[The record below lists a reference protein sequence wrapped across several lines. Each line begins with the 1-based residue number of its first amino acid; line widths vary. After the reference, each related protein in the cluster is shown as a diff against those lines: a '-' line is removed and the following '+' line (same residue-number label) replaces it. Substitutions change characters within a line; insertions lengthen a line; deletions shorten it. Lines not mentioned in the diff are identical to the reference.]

1 MHFHEPPEK
10 TLELKALS
18 NQRIYA
24 NTELQGLQPIKPIAT
39 TKITKALPFSKIVH
53 AAPVFVSATIKS
65 EYRKEKWER
74 GWRGRGE
81 GEGVERV
88 REDQAV
94 LL

>member
-1 MHFHEPPEK
+1 MIIPCISMNLQKKLQPNYV
-10 TLELKALS
+10 ELKALS

-65 EYRKEKWER
+65 EYRKEK
-74 GWRGRGE
+74 
-81 GEGVERV
+81 
-88 REDQAV
+88 
-94 LL
+94 